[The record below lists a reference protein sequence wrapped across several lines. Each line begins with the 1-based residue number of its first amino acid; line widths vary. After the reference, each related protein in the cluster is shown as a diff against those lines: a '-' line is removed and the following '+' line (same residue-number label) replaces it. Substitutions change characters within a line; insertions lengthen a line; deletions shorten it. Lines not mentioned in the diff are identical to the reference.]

1 MKFKKL
7 ISVLASCVLLSG
19 CGAVSE
25 TPGNNLTASVQSQ
38 PVSVSVPEGDFQT
51 SQMQFAVKL
60 FQESVSETPDGN
72 VLVSPLSVMLAL
84 SMTANGANGQTLSE
98 MEQVLGSPLS
108 DLNQNLYSYTH
119 NLPSGENA
127 KLSLANSIWFRDRED
142 FSVKQEFLQTD
153 ADYYQGDAFQE
164 AFDSKTFNKI
174 NSWVKQK
181 TDGMIPQIIDTI
193 DTDTMMYLI
202 NALSF
207 DAEWLHIYEDTDIR
221 ENQKFTNADGTEQT
235 VTMMSS
241 IEPRYLKSEHAK
253 GFIKPYKDGYSFAAI
268 LPEENLSVDDYI
280 ASLNPEL
287 LSDMLNNAQNTAV
300 FAQMPKFKSEYDTSL
315 VNALKAMGMPTAF
328 SGTAD
333 FSGISD
339 TSLYIS
345 DVLHKTFIEVD
356 ERGTKAG
363 AVTAVAVAEGAGLAS
378 DEKTIILDR
387 PFVYMIIDDENH
399 LPVFIG
405 TVREMQN

>member
-19 CGAVSE
+19 CGSVSE

-38 PVSVSVPEGDFQT
+38 PVSVSAPEGDFQT

-84 SMTANGANGQTLSE
+84 SMTANGADGQTLSE

-153 ADYYQGDAFQE
+153 ADYYQADVFQE
-164 AFDSKTFNKI
+164 PFDPETCGKI

-193 DTDTMMYLI
+193 DSDTM
-202 NALSF
+202 S
-207 DAEWLHIYEDTDIR
+207 
-221 ENQKFTNADGTEQT
+221 
-235 VTMMSS
+235 
-241 IEPRYLKSEHAK
+241 
-253 GFIKPYKDGYSFAAI
+253 
-268 LPEENLSVDDYI
+268 
-280 ASLNPEL
+280 
-287 LSDMLNNAQNTAV
+287 NT
-300 FAQMPKFKSEYDTSL
+300 
-315 VNALKAMGMPTAF
+315 
-328 SGTAD
+328 
-333 FSGISD
+333 
-339 TSLYIS
+339 
-345 DVLHKTFIEVD
+345 
-356 ERGTKAG
+356 
-363 AVTAVAVAEGAGLAS
+363 
-378 DEKTIILDR
+378 
-387 PFVYMIIDDENH
+387 
-399 LPVFIG
+399 
-405 TVREMQN
+405 